1 MTDVYQP
8 SSVFGTYT
16 SVEVVSAAAQTE
28 IVAGLITLVGLL
40 GATMSTA
47 GVITNWNASRST
59 GAAAAPPNFNHIP
72 EATRRLI
79 INEIAAAAVAIEAM
93 PTA

>member
-8 SSVFGTYT
+8 SSVFSTQT

-28 IVAGLITLVGLL
+28 IVNGIQSIVALL
-40 GATMSTA
+40 GATLSDA
-47 GVITNWNASRST
+47 GSVTNWNAPQST

-79 INEIAAAAVAIEAM
+79 INELAALAVAVEAH

>member
-1 MTDVYQP
+1 MTDTFSPP
-8 SSVFGTYT
+8 SNFVTHVT
-16 SVEVVSAAAQTE
+16 TEVVSAAAQTQ
-28 IVAGLITLVGLL
+28 IVNGIQALVALM
-40 GATMSTA
+40 GATLSDA
-47 GVITNWNASRST
+47 GVVTEWNAPQST

-79 INEIAAAAVAIEAM
+79 INELAALAVAIEAH

>member
-1 MTDVYQP
+1 MPNTYQP
-8 SSVFGTYT
+8 PSVFGTYT
-16 SVEVVSAAAQTE
+16 SVEVVSAAGQAE
-28 IVAGLITLVGLL
+28 IVAGLITLVALL
-40 GATMSTA
+40 GATMSAA
-47 GVITNWNASRST
+47 GAITNWNAPQST

>member
-8 SSVFGTYT
+8 PSTFATHVTT
-16 SVEVVSAAAQTE
+16 EVVSAAAQTQ
-28 IVAGLITLVGLL
+28 IVDGIQSICALL
-40 GATMSTA
+40 GVTLSDA
-47 GVITNWNASRST
+47 GAVTNWNAYQST
-59 GAAAAPPNFNHIP
+59 GANMAPPNFNRIP

-79 INEIAAAAVAIEAM
+79 VNELAALAVAVEAH